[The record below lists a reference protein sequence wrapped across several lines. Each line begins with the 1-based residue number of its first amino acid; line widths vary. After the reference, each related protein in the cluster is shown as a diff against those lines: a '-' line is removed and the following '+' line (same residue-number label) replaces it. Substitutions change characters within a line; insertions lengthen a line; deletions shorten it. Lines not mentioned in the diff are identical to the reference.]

1 VPSNTRSGRSIVAE
15 ESAVRGADATDCARA
30 RVPLASAA
38 ATASVH
44 ANLDGVTRALASSS
58 RLDVEPRASEIWER
72 DAPTARLN
80 SRTRRTTMARTSDEI
95 DYELIGDDLQAVIVT
110 LDPGET
116 VIAEAGA
123 MMFMEQGIEMNTT
136 LDPNKQGSGL
146 MGKLFQGAKRV
157 LSGDTFFITTF
168 LNNGSGRK
176 RVAFSSHFPGK
187 IKPID
192 LQEWGGTIIAQKD
205 SFLCAPKGTNVDIA
219 FTKKIGAG
227 FFGGEGFILQKITG
241 DGVAV
246 LHASGAIFETTLM
259 PSETLRVDTGC
270 IVAMEQRVRYDIKMV
285 PGIKTALFGGEGLF
299 FATLTGPGRVLLQ
312 TMPFSRLADRIIAS
326 APRAGGS
333 RVQEGSVLGGIGGA
347 LLGGVLGGDE

>member
-1 VPSNTRSGRSIVAE
+1 MAQYS
-15 ESAVRGADATDCARA
+15 
-30 RVPLASAA
+30 
-38 ATASVH
+38 
-44 ANLDGVTRALASSS
+44 
-58 RLDVEPRASEIWER
+58 DV
-72 DAPTARLN
+72 L
-80 SRTRRTTMARTSDEI
+80 

-136 LDPNKQGSGL
+136 LDPNRQGGGML
-146 MGKLFQGAKRV
+146 GKLFAGAKRA

-168 LNNGSGRK
+168 ANGAGSR
-176 RVAFSSHFPGK
+176 RNVAFSSPFPGK
-187 IKPID
+187 IKPVD
-192 LQEWGGTIIAQKD
+192 LREWNGVIVAQKD

-246 LHASGAIFETTLM
+246 LHASGAIYETTLKAG
-259 PSETLRVDTGC
+259 ETLRVDTGC
-270 IVAMEQRVRYDIKMV
+270 IVAMEQQVRYDIKMV

-299 FATLTGPGRVLLQ
+299 FATLSGPGRVLLQ

-333 RVQEGSVLGGIGGA
+333 RSQEGSVLGGLGGA

>member
-1 VPSNTRSGRSIVAE
+1 
-15 ESAVRGADATDCARA
+15 
-30 RVPLASAA
+30 
-38 ATASVH
+38 
-44 ANLDGVTRALASSS
+44 
-58 RLDVEPRASEIWER
+58 
-72 DAPTARLN
+72 
-80 SRTRRTTMARTSDEI
+80 MARTSDEI

-136 LDPNKQGSGL
+136 LDPNKQGGGI
-146 MGKLFQGAKRV
+146 MGKLFAGAKRV

-168 LNNGSGRK
+168 VNGGSGRQ

-187 IKPID
+187 IKPVD
-192 LQEWGGTIIAQKD
+192 LQQWGGTVIAQKD

-227 FFGGEGFILQKITG
+227 FFGGEGFILQKISG

-246 LHASGAIFETTLM
+246 LHASGAIWETTLGQG
-259 PSETLRVDTGC
+259 ETLRVDTGC

-312 TMPFSRLADRIIAS
+312 TMPFSRLADRIIAAS
-326 APRAGGS
+326 PRAGGS

-347 LLGGVLGGDE
+347 IMGGVLGGDE

>member
-1 VPSNTRSGRSIVAE
+1 
-15 ESAVRGADATDCARA
+15 
-30 RVPLASAA
+30 
-38 ATASVH
+38 
-44 ANLDGVTRALASSS
+44 
-58 RLDVEPRASEIWER
+58 
-72 DAPTARLN
+72 
-80 SRTRRTTMARTSDEI
+80 MARTSDEI

-192 LQEWGGTIIAQKD
+192 LQQWGGTIIAQKD

-270 IVAMEQRVRYDIKMV
+270 IVAMEQQVRYDIKMV

-299 FATLTGPGRVLLQ
+299 FATLTGPGRILLQ

-333 RVQEGSVLGGIGGA
+333 RSQEGGVLGGLGGA